1 MKQSIDFQRIIILI
15 GLDFSQKWKQYLW
28 IGSLLIGCVLLTQLP
43 PLFYEAY
50 NHIWQ
55 LIQYAAIPM
64 VFLFGSSFYTS
75 TALSD
80 YTGGQKGIFALMIP
94 ASAAE
99 KALCSLLVNLV
110 FVIPFLLFFWLVH
123 YQTTLMANE
132 RIPVGA
138 NRYSAVSREVA
149 IYASYCYFLIHS
161 TVFVGSIYFAKLAYV
176 KTLTCLLVSALVISI
191 LNTGYA
197 KFLADYPLMLGAIP
211 FAGWSVVRD
220 SSLTVY
226 RVSAADLTY
235 PWHYIIPLIVV
246 LWFFVVGYQRLR
258 EKQI

>member
-1 MKQSIDFQRIIILI
+1 MNQSFSFKRISILI
-15 GLDFSQKWKQYLW
+15 GLDFSQKWKQYVW
-28 IGSLLIGCVLLTQLP
+28 VGSLLIGCVLLTQLP

-50 NHIWQ
+50 NNIWQ
-55 LIQYAAIPM
+55 LIQYAAIPL
-64 VFLFGSSFYTS
+64 VLLFGSSFYTS

-94 ASAAE
+94 ASTGE
-99 KALCSLLVNLV
+99 KTLCSLLVNLV
-110 FVIPFLLFFWLVH
+110 FVIPFLLSFWLLH

-132 RIPVGA
+132 RISVGV

-161 TVFVGSIYFAKLAYV
+161 AVFVGSIYFAKLAYV
-176 KTLTCLLVSALVISI
+176 KTLTYLLVGALAISI
-191 LNTGYA
+191 LNTAYA

-235 PWHYIIPLIVV
+235 PWPYILPLVVV
-246 LWFFVVGYQRLR
+246 LGFFVVSYKRLQ

>member
-1 MKQSIDFQRIIILI
+1 MNQYLSFHRIRILI

-28 IGSLLIGCVLLTQLP
+28 VSLLLIGCVLLTQLP
-43 PLFYEAY
+43 PLFYETY
-50 NHIWQ
+50 NNICQ
-55 LIQYAAIPM
+55 LIQYVAIPL
-64 VFLFGSSFYTS
+64 VLLFGSSFYTS

-94 ASAAE
+94 ASTAE
-99 KALCSLLVNLV
+99 KTLCSLLVNLV
-110 FVIPFLLFFWLVH
+110 FMIPFLLFFWLIH
-123 YQTTLMANE
+123 YQTTLLANE

-161 TVFVGSIYFAKLAYV
+161 AVFVGSIYFAKLAYV
-176 KTLTCLLVSALVISI
+176 KTLTYLLVGVLAISI
-191 LNTGYA
+191 LNTAYA
-197 KFLADYPLMLGAIP
+197 KFLAGYPLMLGAIP

-226 RVSAADLTY
+226 HVSAADLTY
-235 PWHYIIPLIVV
+235 PWHYIIPFIMV
-246 LWFFVVGYQRLR
+246 LWFFVVGYQRLQ